1 MVNQHLMQ
9 TLKLLCKNLQ
19 DSDVRW
25 ILAGSLSLALQ
36 GVDVEPNDIDIITDS
51 QGAFRINEI
60 LKKYEKKKVEYSEI
74 GRISSYFGIF
84 EMQGVKVEV
93 MGDYRERQRTKWI
106 NLSKR
111 LENPNIIEIDGTRVL
126 VSRLED
132 QLASY
137 RTMARPK
144 DVEKARKI
152 SQKLNPLS

>member
-1 MVNQHLMQ
+1 MQ